1 VLRGPADMPFPQHH
15 LEEQQQV
22 QVGAGEVS
30 LIHHIS
36 EIISFE
42 SPRRLPVTR
51 NGRRAVALGP
61 AGETMKPRRTNMSVK
76 YLLLVVGALFLG
88 SGVAH
93 ADPTLKAKLSL
104 SMEQAK
110 QVDDIQKKYRKPF
123 AAKRTAYM
131 KEMRALRRANIAND
145 SAGVARQEKI
155 TAKLRE
161 DLRVMRKQEND
172 EIRAVLTPAQREKF
186 EQLLADN
193 RGMHKNDSDDL
204 EL

>member
-1 VLRGPADMPFPQHH
+1 M
-15 LEEQQQV
+15 
-22 QVGAGEVS
+22 S
-30 LIHHIS
+30 
-36 EIISFE
+36 
-42 SPRRLPVTR
+42 
-51 NGRRAVALGP
+51 
-61 AGETMKPRRTNMSVK
+61 MKT
-76 YLLLVVGALFLG
+76 LLLVVGALFLS

-123 AAKRTAYM
+123 AAKRTEYM

-161 DLRVMRKQEND
+161 ELRVMRKNEND
-172 EIRAVLTPAQREKF
+172 EIRAVLTPEQREKF
-186 EQLLADN
+186 EQLLAER
-193 RGMHKNDSDDL
+193 RGMHGNDSDDL

>member
-1 VLRGPADMPFPQHH
+1 MTSTA
-15 LEEQQQV
+15 
-22 QVGAGEVS
+22 
-30 LIHHIS
+30 
-36 EIISFE
+36 
-42 SPRRLPVTR
+42 PVTR
-51 NGRRAVALGP
+51 NGGRAVALGP

-93 ADPTLKAKLSL
+93 ADPTLKARLSL

>member
-1 VLRGPADMPFPQHH
+1 
-15 LEEQQQV
+15 
-22 QVGAGEVS
+22 
-30 LIHHIS
+30 
-36 EIISFE
+36 
-42 SPRRLPVTR
+42 
-51 NGRRAVALGP
+51 
-61 AGETMKPRRTNMSVK
+61 MSVK

>member
-1 VLRGPADMPFPQHH
+1 
-15 LEEQQQV
+15 
-22 QVGAGEVS
+22 
-30 LIHHIS
+30 
-36 EIISFE
+36 
-42 SPRRLPVTR
+42 
-51 NGRRAVALGP
+51 
-61 AGETMKPRRTNMSVK
+61 MSVK
-76 YLLLVVGALFLG
+76 YLLLVVGALFLAG
-88 SGVAH
+88 GVAQ

-104 SMEQAK
+104 TMEQAK

-123 AAKRTAYM
+123 AAKRQEYN

-155 TAKLRE
+155 TAKLRAE
-161 DLRVMRKQEND
+161 LVAMRKKEND

-186 EQLLADN
+186 EQLLAEN

>member
-1 VLRGPADMPFPQHH
+1 
-15 LEEQQQV
+15 
-22 QVGAGEVS
+22 
-30 LIHHIS
+30 
-36 EIISFE
+36 
-42 SPRRLPVTR
+42 
-51 NGRRAVALGP
+51 
-61 AGETMKPRRTNMSVK
+61 MSVK
-76 YLLLVVGALFLG
+76 YLLLVVGALFLAG
-88 SGVAH
+88 GVAQ

-104 SMEQAK
+104 TMEQAK

-123 AAKRTAYM
+123 AAKRQEYN

-155 TAKLRE
+155 TAKLRAE
-161 DLRVMRKQEND
+161 LVAMRKKEND

-186 EQLLADN
+186 EQLFAEN